1 MPNELDRLVR
11 ITCSA
16 GSAVVVLSPHLDDGV
31 LSCGALLAYL
41 AHQCDV
47 TVVTVFTQAAPPPWS
62 LPVRRRLR
70 AAGMDAETWFAHRR
84 AEDTAVLA
92 EIGAAAVHLGLRDAP
107 YRRSGGAAA
116 GPFRR
121 WRWPSY
127 PTYPTVRFDAHRG
140 RIASAD
146 AGLPAEIGA
155 RVREVVRARGAGVIF
170 VPLGIGRHVDH
181 LITRKAAHH
190 LGQHL
195 GSRIVYYSDFPY
207 SETAVPDRDFVRR
220 AALAPYPWLTGR
232 AENTKRIAGYRTQ
245 LAILFPH
252 GIPTSPEIYWIPATD
267 SATGTDTPGT
277 PPHTA
282 PAARPQPGH
291 RAQQPS

>member
-1 MPNELDRLVR
+1 MNCSQRSVWAGDGEVPNELDHLVR
-11 ITCSA
+11 ITCSTC
-16 GSAVVVLSPHLDDGV
+16 SPVVVLSPHLDDGV

-47 TVVTVFTQAAPPPWS
+47 TVVTVFTEAAPPPWS

-70 AAGMDAETWFAHRR
+70 AVGMDAETWFAHRR

-92 EIGAAAVHLGLRDAP
+92 EIGAAVVHLGLREAP
-107 YRRSGGAAA
+107 YRRSDGGT
-116 GPFRR
+116 GPLRW
-121 WRWPSY
+121 WRW

-140 RIASAD
+140 RIARAD

-155 RVREVVRARGAGVIF
+155 RVSEVVRAREARVIF

-181 LITRKAAHH
+181 LLTRRAAHH
-190 LGQHL
+190 LRQHL
-195 GSRIVYYSDFPY
+195 RSRIVYYSDFPY
-207 SETAVPDRDFVRR
+207 SETAAPDRGFIQR
-220 AALAPYPWLTGR
+220 AALASYPWLAGR
-232 AENTKRIAGYRTQ
+232 AENAKRIAGYRTQ

-267 SATGTDTPGT
+267 SAT
-277 PPHTA
+277 
-282 PAARPQPGH
+282 AA
-291 RAQQPS
+291 